1 MREKINFDRLNELVI
16 ELQNTNSLNDKK
28 EILSSYTDM
37 TKILE
42 YVYNPYKKYGV
53 TSKLLKKRQDLGI
66 TNTYTN
72 IFNLLDDLYLRK
84 LTGHD
89 AI

>member
-1 MREKINFDRLNELVI
+1 MKFNRLNELVI

-28 EILSSYTDM
+28 EILSFYTDM

-66 TNTYTN
+66 RNIYT
-72 IFNLLDDLYLRK
+72 IYL
-84 LTGHD
+84 
-89 AI
+89 IYSMIYI